1 MLLAS
6 DFDKSK
12 YFRAPDLD
20 REKKFRIKTVTSDT
34 LTDKK
39 GNKEE
44 KLIVWFD
51 NDPRGLPLNKTNLR
65 TLKGA
70 FGDNTANWAT
80 KVIAIFP
87 MMASNGEPGLRVL
100 IPPPRQAAAAASPT
114 QSAAPSGNGAATPSP
129 AVVTAAVV
137 DPELEP
143 DPKLSIKDEL
153 NDEIPENW

>member
-80 KVIAIFP
+80 KVIAI
-87 MMASNGEPGLRVL
+87 
-100 IPPPRQAAAAASPT
+100 PPPRQAAAAASPT